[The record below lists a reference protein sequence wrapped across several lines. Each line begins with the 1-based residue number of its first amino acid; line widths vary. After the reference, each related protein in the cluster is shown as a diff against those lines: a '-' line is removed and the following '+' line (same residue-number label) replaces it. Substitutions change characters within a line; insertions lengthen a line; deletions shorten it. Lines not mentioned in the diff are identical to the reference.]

1 MTGNSS
7 DFVVIHFIHHLW
19 DHCGADASGVHDVA
33 EAGLEDGLDLVVDGP
48 VAGAKHGH
56 LTCIVSQHQKLS
68 TGQIS
73 ED

>member
-1 MTGNSS
+1 MA
-7 DFVVIHFIHHLW
+7 DFVVGVHISPCLW

-48 VAGAKHGH
+48 VAGAEHGH
-56 LTCIVSQHQKLS
+56 LSCIVSQHQKLS